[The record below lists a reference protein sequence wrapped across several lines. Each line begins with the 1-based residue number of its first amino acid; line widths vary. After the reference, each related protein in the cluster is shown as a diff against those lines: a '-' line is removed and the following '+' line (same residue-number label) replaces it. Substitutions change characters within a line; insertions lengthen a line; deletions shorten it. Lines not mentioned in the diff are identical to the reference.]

1 MTDDRQQLRDQ
12 SLIEREAVAWFTR
25 MNGKP
30 SRQEKSD
37 FQRWLQASS
46 DHRQAYDQLRG
57 LWRDMGS
64 NAQLSTPHEDPDL
77 AAPLERIRRLRD
89 ERKTGKLG
97 PVIVGCLALLVASCW
112 LWLERPT
119 LLQDMQADFVSP
131 RGERRQIT
139 LADGSHVLLDAD
151 TAIDVALSG
160 PERRVRLLRGTAFFS
175 VVHTG
180 RPFVVEAQNGQARV
194 LGTEFDVAMNEDR
207 QVTVT
212 LARGSVEVGIS
223 GDGQDVLLKPG
234 ESVDYGESGMGRV
247 REAVI
252 SDEMAWHEGR
262 FVFNNAP
269 LTNVLAQIERYRDG
283 RIVVI
288 GSAIGNLRVSGN
300 ISLDDTD
307 KALAAVQSSVGFQM
321 RSFGKLTVIGP

>member
-64 NAQLSTPHEDPDL
+64 NAHLSTPHEDPDL

-139 LADGSHVLLDAD
+139 LADGSHVFSPVRYVNAREPHGC
-151 TAIDVALSG
+151 ALI
-160 PERRVRLLRGTAFFS
+160 T
-175 VVHTG
+175 
-180 RPFVVEAQNGQARV
+180 RPRE
-194 LGTEFDVAMNEDR
+194 TK
-207 QVTVT
+207 
-212 LARGSVEVGIS
+212 
-223 GDGQDVLLKPG
+223 KPG
-234 ESVDYGESGMGRV
+234 STRP
-247 REAVI
+247 R
-252 SDEMAWHEGR
+252 
-262 FVFNNAP
+262 
-269 LTNVLAQIERYRDG
+269 
-283 RIVVI
+283 
-288 GSAIGNLRVSGN
+288 
-300 ISLDDTD
+300 
-307 KALAAVQSSVGFQM
+307 
-321 RSFGKLTVIGP
+321 RSRGLG